1 MFGRWLPNTI
11 LDDSQPPRPVPLW
24 NPADGADEGSGPGPQ
39 VRARIASALRYHTQ
53 LWLSSRLRLEH
64 LAGGT
69 AAVSTGLVFAL
80 ALVPILGDRA
90 MAVAIGAALLAG
102 SAAAA
107 AVARRRSAPVLRA
120 TLLASGCCASCGCP
134 LGGGAAPDESARVT
148 CPECGAVWR
157 LPEPRVGGS
166 AHASIGDQPQPV
178 ASRWLDLA
186 EALSMS
192 GHSRKEALTAPDARS
207 RIVELVYPI
216 RARRPARMWHSI
228 SEHDRALLKQTL
240 WSLTMSHR
248 GVGFIGAA
256 SVRFL

>member
-39 VRARIASALRYHTQ
+39 VRARIASALRYRVG
-53 LWLSSRLRLEH
+53 LGASNRLHLEH
-64 LAGGT
+64 LAGGV
-69 AAVSTGLVFAL
+69 AGVAVGTVLFL
-80 ALVPILGDRA
+80 TLFPILGDHA
-90 MAVAIGAALLAG
+90 PAVAIGVGILAASFVAG
-102 SAAAA
+102 

-120 TLLASGCCASCGCP
+120 TLLASGCCASCGYP
-134 LGGGAAPDESARVT
+134 LEGGAAPDESGRVT

-157 LPEPRVGGS
+157 LPEPRADGS
-166 AHASIGDQPQPV
+166 ADGSIGDQPQPV

-228 SEHDRALLKQTL
+228 SEHDRALLEQTL